1 MFPEMPRFEGFLKS
15 QSQGK
20 HPFEEAEFANSNE
33 KATEEELKAEREYD
47 EKLYERELEGR
58 LINDNLSARQYESL
72 YEARLSD
79 SGAKIRFMKDAN
91 KDDFIDQRD
100 LVRILDEQRE
110 AARRRNVMSGKW
122 TEEESEQK
130 MKEVDAEGAKMAPLY
145 DNDLSL
151 KNDFM
156 EFFMFF
162 KNIQNPETLY
172 DKEYYF
178 DEGLG
183 ESLKEHVE
191 DLKTRFPDVNVQ
203 VRRDRD
209 GYPIVKT

>member
-1 MFPEMPRFEGFLKS
+1 
-15 QSQGK
+15 
-20 HPFEEAEFANSNE
+20 
-33 KATEEELKAEREYD
+33 
-47 EKLYERELEGR
+47 
-58 LINDNLSARQYESL
+58 
-72 YEARLSD
+72 
-79 SGAKIRFMKDAN
+79 MKDVN

-122 TEEESEQK
+122 TEEESEKK
-130 MKEVDAEGAKMAPLY
+130 MKEVDAEGARMAPLY
-145 DNDLSL
+145 DNDQSL

-156 EFFMFF
+156 EFYMFF

-209 GYPIVKT
+209 GYPIVKTQFKPKYKYNIDDISNYNVDESMTAMKESLDDILKTVMGNDSIN

>member
-1 MFPEMPRFEGFLKS
+1 M
-15 QSQGK
+15 
-20 HPFEEAEFANSNE
+20 
-33 KATEEELKAEREYD
+33 
-47 EKLYERELEGR
+47 
-58 LINDNLSARQYESL
+58 
-72 YEARLSD
+72 
-79 SGAKIRFMKDAN
+79 
-91 KDDFIDQRD
+91 
-100 LVRILDEQRE
+100 RILDEQRE